1 MEELKNLS
9 MEELCIAKKRIEQEI
24 EEREDKEFKE
34 DCKILADTLREFLER
49 GHELHCYIDVE
60 CYHCDRN
67 TDIDLWDYIE
77 NIIDDLERNY
87 M

>member
-9 MEELCIAKKRIEQEI
+9 LEELRMAKDRITQEI

-34 DCKILADTLREFLER
+34 DCKILADTLRDFLEK
-49 GHELHCYIDVE
+49 GHNLCCYIDIE
-60 CYHCDRN
+60 CYHCEGD
-67 TDIDLWDYIE
+67 TEIDLWDYIE

-87 M
+87 K